1 MLTTK
6 HAATH
11 FIVTSILVLSAGAT
25 NANKAHSIIANQ
37 SESERRAFLT
47 SFIKNSGESCD
58 SATKSFF
65 QGFSKQREAFWN
77 VRCRNGRAYL
87 IKINDDATGST
98 KILDCGVLKAVGG
111 GECFKK
117 F

>member
-1 MLTTK
+1 MPATK
-6 HAATH
+6 LVATQL
-11 FIVTSILVLSAGAT
+11 IVTSVMVLWAGLT
-25 NANKAHSIIANQ
+25 HANKAHSIIANQ
-37 SESERRAFLT
+37 SESERRAFFT

-58 SATKSFF
+58 SVTKTFF
-65 QGFSKQREAFWN
+65 QGLSSQREAFWN
-77 VRCRNGRAYL
+77 VRCRNSRAYL
-87 IKINDDATGST
+87 IKIDDDATGST